1 MKMKALLSRQH
12 ETIWRIR
19 GMSRA
24 LLMRG
29 SLLLAAVSLAGGCTA
44 AAPAESA
51 EPEAPER
58 AGGTKLP
65 IVADGSVTLH
75 YAGWDNWYAPASL
88 SQQLP
93 VWQEVEKRTG
103 VKIRWEVSHFSQ
115 YSAAMQTKLVT
126 GKDVPDI
133 FALPVDLRKAIEEE
147 LIEPLDDLIDRYA
160 PNIKQFLADNPME
173 ALKMRAYDGKL
184 YALSS
189 VTTGGEYWDPFGFLI
204 RKDWLD
210 KLGLEEPRTLDEWYA
225 VLKAF
230 KERDP
235 NGNGKPDEI
244 PFMPHYG
251 YRGLGMFG
259 NALGLHLFY
268 SVGYYPD
275 ESGRVRA
282 EWLTPEAEKLV
293 VWLNKLYGEGLI
305 DPGFLHR
312 TEESII
318 AGVSRDQV
326 GASMHFLSRLG
337 QLDSLSRKAAS
348 PDAGWL
354 LALPPLEPGYK
365 PLYEKYGP
373 VSGSFVIS
381 RTSPHKEIAIR
392 WLDYIYASEEGN
404 RLMTF
409 GIEGVTYNM
418 VNGQPEYTKYVL
430 NNPGGL
436 DSANVL
442 RSIGAYPPTPWV
454 RAAKGPLS
462 RSPAALL
469 GNNSKA
475 FGMAQRV
482 RSMMVDNQPF
492 AEPTPQ
498 ELTVASGLMPG
509 ILGYM
514 DKTITGFITGDVPID
529 WETFTRTL
537 KELGIERIV
546 EIKQQQYE
554 RLVGK

>member
-1 MKMKALLSRQH
+1 M
-12 ETIWRIR
+12 R
-19 GMSRA
+19 GC
-24 LLMRG
+24 LVRG
-29 SLLLAAVSLAGGCTA
+29 SLLLAAASLAGGCTGP
-44 AAPAESA
+44 APV
-51 EPEAPER
+51 EPAVQENTTGYA
-58 AGGTKLP
+58 LP
-65 IVADGSVTLH
+65 IVPAGSVTLR

-103 VKIRWEVSHFSQ
+103 VKIRWEVSHYSQ
-115 YSAAMQTKLVT
+115 YNAAMQTKLVAA
-126 GKDVPDI
+126 KDVPDI
-133 FALPVDLRKAIEEE
+133 FALPVDLQVAIESD

-160 PNIKQFLADNPME
+160 PNIKRFLADNPTE
-173 ALKMRAYDGKL
+173 AKKMKAYDGKL

-189 VTTGGEYWDPFGFLI
+189 VTTGGEYLDPFGLLI
-204 RKDWLD
+204 RKDWLN
-210 KLGLEEPRTLDEWYA
+210 KLRLPEPRTLDEWYA

-230 KERDP
+230 KEQDP

-251 YRGLGMFG
+251 YRGLALFG

-268 SVGYYPD
+268 SMGYYPD

-282 EWLTPEAEKLV
+282 EWLTPEAERLV

-305 DPGFLHR
+305 DPGFMHR

-348 PDAGWL
+348 PDADWL

-365 PLYEKYGP
+365 PMYEKYGP
-373 VSGSFVIS
+373 ISGNFVIS
-381 RTSPHKEIAIR
+381 KQSPHKEVAIR

-409 GIEGVTYNM
+409 GIEGVTYNR
-418 VNGQPEYTKYVL
+418 VNGKPEYTEFVL
-430 NNPGGL
+430 NNPDGL

-442 RSIGAYPPTPWV
+442 RSIGAYPPTPWI
-454 RAAKGPLS
+454 RSAKGPLS

-469 GNNSKA
+469 GNNPKA
-475 FGMAQRV
+475 FQMAQRV

-492 AEPTPQ
+492 AEPTPEELALTS
-498 ELTVASGLMPG
+498 ELTPG
-509 ILGYM
+509 ILGY
-514 DKTITGFITGDVPID
+514 TEEAIVNFITGAASIN
-529 WETFTRTL
+529 WETFTVRL
-537 KELGIERIV
+537 KELGIERIIDV
-546 EIKQQQYE
+546 KQRQYE
-554 RLVGK
+554 RFIGD

>member
-1 MKMKALLSRQH
+1 MKLKALLSL
-12 ETIWRIR
+12 I
-19 GMSRA
+19 GAVA
-24 LLMRG
+24 L
-29 SLLLAAVSLAGGCTA
+29 SGGCTLSAPVESANNEA
-44 AAPAESA
+44 AA
-51 EPEAPER
+51 
-58 AGGTKLP
+58 GYTLP
-65 IVADGSVTLH
+65 IVRDGSVTLR

-88 SQQLP
+88 SQNLP

-103 VKIRWEVSHFSQ
+103 VKIRWELSHHSQ
-115 YSAAMQTKLVT
+115 YHSVMQTKLVAA
-126 GKDVPDI
+126 KDVPDI
-133 FALPVDLRKAIEEE
+133 FALPIGLHKAIEAE

-160 PNIKQFLADNPME
+160 PNIKRFMADNPAE
-173 ALKMRAYDGKL
+173 AKKMRAYDGNL
-184 YALSS
+184 YGLSS
-189 VTTGGEYWDPFGFLI
+189 VTTGGEYLDPFGLLI

-210 KLGLEEPRTLDEWYA
+210 KLGLREPRTLDEWYT

-235 NGNGKPDEI
+235 NGNGQPDEI

-251 YRGLGMFG
+251 YRGLALFG

-268 SVGYYPD
+268 SMGYYPD

-282 EWLTPEAEKLV
+282 EWLTPEAERLV

-337 QLDSLSRKAAS
+337 QLDSLSRKVAS
-348 PDAGWL
+348 RDADWL

-365 PLYEKYGP
+365 PHYEKYGP
-373 VSGSFVIS
+373 VSGVFVIS
-381 RTSPHKEIAIR
+381 SQSKHKEVAIR

-409 GIEGVTYNM
+409 GIEGSTYKM
-418 VNGQPEYTKYVL
+418 VNGQPEYTEFVL

-442 RSIGAYPPTPWV
+442 RSIGAYPPTPWI

-462 RSPAALL
+462 KSPAALF
-469 GNNSKA
+469 NNNPKA
-475 FGMAQRV
+475 FELAKRV
-482 RSMMVDNQPF
+482 RGMMVDNQPF
-492 AEPTPQ
+492 AEPTP
-498 ELTVASGLMPG
+498 EEYETVNSLLPG
-509 ILGYM
+509 IQSYM
-514 DKTITGFITGDVPID
+514 DEAIVDFITGKQPID
-529 WETFTRTL
+529 WEKYVRTL
-537 KELGIERIV
+537 KELGIEGIV
-546 EIKQQQYE
+546 EVKQRQYE
-554 RLVGK
+554 RFMEH